1 MEFIEVLGLVAGIFT
16 SSSIIPQL
24 ITTIKKKKAA
34 DVSILMFAVLL
45 VGNAL
50 WTYYGIKKE
59 DIPIISTN
67 VFSLVLNV
75 MMLFLTIKYDRKG

>member
-34 DVSILMFAVLL
+34 DVSVLMFAVLL
-45 VGNAL
+45 VGNGL

-67 VFSLVLNV
+67 VFSLLLNV
-75 MMLFLTIKYDRKG
+75 MMLFLKIKYDRKR